1 MFFIRI
7 FMHFL
12 ILIFCNV
19 FFFNIVVC
27 FRLIIFCFV
36 AALFLFLYSLA
47 RQQYLLCGFAIYIY
61 MHVYMYFFSLALF
74 LTRLSIIFA
83 FFRPVKF
90 FFPLSFLSIFQWY
103 LFLFKNFFHIFF
115 VLDIFVFF
123 FFFLQSFLVSSSL
136 PPSLFR
142 PLLAVLTLL
151 VLFFTNLFPHHILR
165 CYFLLYF
172 A

>member
-47 RQQYLLCGFAIYIY
+47 RQQYLLCGSLYIY

-74 LTRLSIIFA
+74 LMRLSIIFA

-123 FFFLQSFLVSSSL
+123 FFFLQPFLVSSSL